1 MNEKLKVSDGLKV
14 WIQDFLD
21 STAPQ
26 FKGKSPKERI
36 KMAIAAF
43 TDAGGKLK
51 EGNMKERMDQSKLT
65 GQEISVY
72 FRKNPKA
79 GKDKLVKKAVEF
91 ALDHGGAY
99 TYAFK
104 QIEKMKRGLTKHPEV
119 KKALKYANESVHHE
133 SVWMMKGI
141 ISENYT
147 RNFETLCQSL
157 KLNGIQQKILDDF
170 IHKGRI
176 RDQYVGRAA
185 GSKKETRI
193 FAGKKKFSGSIDNRT
208 EALMNALKV
217 NAKQKSILDAYLKTG
232 KVIGKYTGS
241 IAGSTK
247 TTKSYSGF
255 RGFKEHFEKE
265 DIQEQVSFAFDNL
278 KTAQAFQKKVD
289 GRPVNI
295 VKMNSGYTYYII
307 DLKPD
312 AKSSYRQK
320 AAKIAVQMESVQID
334 EARFGKTMTR
344 KELLRKFGKEMKDAI
359 RKGTLE
365 LSTKAEEELV
375 KYVMDNYPEEI
386 PHDDPD
392 IWVDWL
398 DDNLEDFVKGRGYK

>member
-1 MNEKLKVSDGLKV
+1 MKIKKVKRKKRMNEKLKVSDGLKV

-21 STAPQ
+21 SSAPQ

-91 ALDHGGAY
+91 ALDHGGAMS
-99 TYAFK
+99 YAIK
-104 QIEKMKRGLTKHPEV
+104 GIEKMKRGLTKHPEV
-119 KKALKYANESVHHE
+119 KKALRYANESVHHE
-133 SVWMMKGI
+133 SVWTVKGI
-141 ISENYT
+141 VQENYT

-176 RDQYVGRAA
+176 RDQYVGRVA

-193 FAGKKKFSGSIDNRT
+193 FAGKKKFSGSIDNRS

-247 TTKSYSGF
+247 DTKSYTGF
-255 RGFKEHFEKE
+255 RGFKEHFEIE
-265 DIQEQVSFAFDNL
+265 
-278 KTAQAFQKKVD
+278 
-289 GRPVNI
+289 
-295 VKMNSGYTYYII
+295 
-307 DLKPD
+307 
-312 AKSSYRQK
+312 
-320 AAKIAVQMESVQID
+320 
-334 EARFGKTMTR
+334 EARSMSQKDIMR
-344 KELLRKFGKEMKDAI
+344 KYGRELKQALRKGS
-359 RKGTLE
+359 LE
-365 LSTKAEEELV
+365 LSDKAEEALQQWV
-375 KYVMDNYPEEI
+375 YDNYPEDI
-386 PHDDPD
+386 RTDDPD
-392 IWVDWL
+392 EWIEWL
-398 DDNLEDFVKGRGYK
+398 DRNLEDFVKGKLT